1 MISTLADLFEERAE
15 RDPEAVAVSGEDGS
29 LTYRELD
36 EAANRVAWEL
46 TGTPVSGRTVLCAFH
61 RGCAS
66 LVAQLAVYKAGAV
79 YAPIDPEAPLDRLR
93 RLAARTQAAAVLTTG
108 PRYPDLAALAPLHH
122 SVRIAD
128 RDSRR
133 PPRSTS
139 ADDVAYIVFT
149 SGSTGEPKGV
159 VVSHRAIIG
168 TTRAKVGVYP
178 DPVRKFLM
186 IWQLT
191 FDAAIGCTWWA
202 LADGGTVAFAP
213 PSLDGIMTAVDAML
227 DGTDAVSHTAMT
239 PSHYHS
245 ALQRLVGPARG
256 PAVVVVAGEPCPEQL
271 VADHFRAQTSSLL
284 YNEYGPTEAAVWCT
298 GGELRAGEPITVG
311 PAIAGTGILVLDAAG
326 AEVAP
331 GELGEVHITGVG
343 LAEGYLG
350 DPAQTAE
357 RFIEHPAG
365 RRYRT
370 GDLGRLLPD
379 GRLVVVGRTDHQIKV
394 RGYRVEPGEVES
406 VLQSHPEVAQ
416 AVVTEHRGRLVAF
429 VVRREAAETTA
440 AAVSDK
446 TAAAEY
452 ATVAIA
458 VAGAAA
464 AAFPID
470 PADPADSANP
480 AALVV

>member
-1 MISTLADLFEERAE
+1 M
-15 RDPEAVAVSGEDGS
+15 
-29 LTYRELD
+29 
-36 EAANRVAWEL
+36 
-46 TGTPVSGRTVLCAFH
+46 
-61 RGCAS
+61 
-66 LVAQLAVYKAGAV
+66 
-79 YAPIDPEAPLDRLR
+79 
-93 RLAARTQAAAVLTTG
+93 
-108 PRYPDLAALAPLHH
+108 
-122 SVRIAD
+122 
-128 RDSRR
+128 
-133 PPRSTS
+133 
-139 ADDVAYIVFT
+139 
-149 SGSTGEPKGV
+149 
-159 VVSHRAIIG
+159 
-168 TTRAKVGVYP
+168 
-178 DPVRKFLM
+178 
-186 IWQLT
+186 
-191 FDAAIGCTWWA
+191 
-202 LADGGTVAFAP
+202 
-213 PSLDGIMTAVDAML
+213 
-227 DGTDAVSHTAMT
+227 
-239 PSHYHS
+239 
-245 ALQRLVGPARG
+245 
-256 PAVVVVAGEPCPEQL
+256 VVVAGEPCPEQL

-429 VVRREAAETTA
+429 VVRRRRPRRLPPPFLTRLPLPNTPLSLSLSPAPPLPPSPSTRPTRPTRPTLPHSSCELTEEPMSDPISIRVKQVLVDLLDIDMDAEDVEDRSPLYSTPISLDSLTLLRLIAALEKAFSCEIDDEAVMTADLVDVGSLVDLVLGQLA
-440 AAVSDK
+440 AAGLV
-446 TAAAEY
+446 
-452 ATVAIA
+452 
-458 VAGAAA
+458 
-464 AAFPID
+464 
-470 PADPADSANP
+470 ADPSLA
-480 AALVV
+480 